1 MKVRKNRK
9 QWMAGFLAA
18 VLAAGLFENPPAAN
32 AAPSEASSGS
42 YTADGT
48 FHMDQ
53 FGEYDIRAAV
63 TVEDGKIEGI
73 DITGENFGGTYAE
86 INRGKLA
93 AAAEGMTENMLG
105 LSDTD
110 AEGIQNVDA
119 VSGATYSSN
128 GIKAAVKDA
137 LNLETEEDQ
146 TSGVPAEV
154 PEAGTYTIT
163 VAVRSDVVDHSLVQ
177 TETAPAVL
185 EVDEEGNMRLSY
197 RMVSGT
203 EQEPMYILGFNGY
216 YVNNEE
222 TGELSMEGVTY
233 STEEAGEYQVV
244 TDVSVPLTG
253 GISQYYYNNVYIYV
267 PAMSNLNGEI
277 SGIYFEN
284 GRFSVKSIITMY
296 WDTLTEQSGGKDMEI
311 SAEVAEE
318 TSSPS

>member
-1 MKVRKNRK
+1 M
-9 QWMAGFLAA
+9 
-18 VLAAGLFENPPAAN
+18 
-32 AAPSEASSGS
+32 
-42 YTADGT
+42 
-48 FHMDQ
+48 
-53 FGEYDIRAAV
+53 
-63 TVEDGKIEGI
+63 
-73 DITGENFGGTYAE
+73 
-86 INRGKLA
+86 
-93 AAAEGMTENMLG
+93 
-105 LSDTD
+105 
-110 AEGIQNVDA
+110 
-119 VSGATYSSN
+119 
-128 GIKAAVKDA
+128 
-137 LNLETEEDQ
+137 
-146 TSGVPAEV
+146 PAEV

-216 YVNNEE
+216 YVNNED

-253 GISQYYYNNVYIYV
+253 DISRYYYNNVYIYV

-284 GRFSVKSIITMY
+284 GRFQRKKYHNHVLGYLNGAERRKRY
-296 WDTLTEQSGGKDMEI
+296 GNFRRSGGEKLLPPLMWFPSRPPFPWARWI
-311 SAEVAEE
+311 RLPT
-318 TSSPS
+318 TSSLTKFPYPRRKKKGP